1 MKATDS
7 IAFGQLANT
16 AFLVHTFSANIHANI
31 HANDALRT
39 RRRTLSVNMRKTPM
53 YMKLF
58 RNSAAVVLS
67 LMLATTLVAE
77 DSLPEVSHDG
87 LHLMKDTKLR
97 AVYMKPGA
105 SLDEYDKVALLASYV
120 AFKKIW
126 QRNYND
132 QSMDLMNRITDEDM
146 KNIRDSLAKE
156 FNKVFTEVLTKGGH
170 QMVTKGGSGVLIIQ
184 PAIVNLEV
192 NAPDTMSP
200 GEATISAN
208 AGQMTLYMQLHDGKT
223 GDIIA
228 RIIDPEAVGGDF
240 AEIRNSV
247 TNMADAERVLRR
259 WATILNGHLE
269 TVSAATSTKK

>member
-1 MKATDS
+1 MNLKFLRHS
-7 IAFGQLANT
+7 IVAGMTL
-16 AFLVHTFSANIHANI
+16 LLSTFAI
-31 HANDALRT
+31 
-39 RRRTLSVNMRKTPM
+39 
-53 YMKLF
+53 
-58 RNSAAVVLS
+58 
-67 LMLATTLVAE
+67 AE
-77 DSLPEVSHDG
+77 SSLPEVSHDG
-87 LHLMKDTKLR
+87 LHLVKDSKLR

-105 SLDEYDKVALLASYV
+105 NLDEYDKVALLACYV
-120 AFKKIW
+120 AFQKNW

-132 QSMDLMNRITDEDM
+132 ESIDLMNRVTDQDM

-156 FNKVFTEVLTKGGH
+156 FNKVFTKVLTEGGH
-170 QMVTKGGSGVLIIQ
+170 QMVTEGGSGVLIVQ
-184 PAIVNLEV
+184 PAIVNLEIT
-192 NAPDTMSP
+192 APDTMSP

-269 TVSAATSTKK
+269 DVTAASSAKK